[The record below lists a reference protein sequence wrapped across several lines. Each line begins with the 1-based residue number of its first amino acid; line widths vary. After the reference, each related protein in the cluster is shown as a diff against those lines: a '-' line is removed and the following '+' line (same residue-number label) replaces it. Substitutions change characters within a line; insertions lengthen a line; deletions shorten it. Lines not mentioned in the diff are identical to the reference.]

1 MEGFFSKRIPVPKSG
16 TTAECYTLAVMTYDT
31 TKFEIREIGGAK
43 GKGLY
48 VLQDFEFGEYLLDYT
63 GEKITTKL
71 ADTLETKYLFEIDK
85 EWTIDGEAESNTAR
99 YINHSCDPNVEAEVD
114 EVAARI
120 MIHAARDI
128 EKGEELLIDYG
139 DEYFD
144 EFIKPFG
151 CMCGT
156 SLCRQNDKKKNV
168 AKKG

>member
-1 MEGFFSKRIPVPKSG
+1 
-16 TTAECYTLAVMTYDT
+16 MTYDR

-48 VLQDFEFGEYLLDYT
+48 ALKDFEFGEYLLDYT

-71 ADTLETKYLFEIDK
+71 ADSLETKYLFELNK
-85 EWTIDGEAESNTAR
+85 KWTIDGEAESNTAR
-99 YINHSCDPNVEAEVD
+99 YINHSCDPNVEADVKGD
-114 EVAARI
+114 RI

-144 EFIKPFG
+144 EFIRPFG
-151 CMCGT
+151 CLCGT
-156 SLCRQNDKKKNV
+156 PVCRQNEKPQKKTGV

>member
-1 MEGFFSKRIPVPKSG
+1 MS
-16 TTAECYTLAVMTYDT
+16 YDT

-48 VLQDFEFGEYLLDYT
+48 ALQDFEFGEYLLDYT
-63 GEKITTKL
+63 GEKITTKH
-71 ADTLETKYLFEIDK
+71 ADTLETKYLFELD
-85 EWTIDGEAESNTAR
+85 EDWTIDGETETNTAR

-114 EVAARI
+114 GDRI
-120 MIHAARDI
+120 LIHAARDI

-144 EFIKPFG
+144 EFIRPYG

-156 SLCRQNDKKKNV
+156 SVCRQNEKPKAV
-168 AKKG
+168 AKKD